1 MAVEA
6 PRLRRPSRLRLV
18 DNVRRILEDAI
29 LSGQM
34 APGARL
40 LETSIATRLDVSRT
54 TVREAFLMLEHRG
67 LVVNRPRGGTFVTR
81 LSPEDALD
89 LKINR
94 ALLEGF
100 AAHLACAHID
110 AALIAE
116 LEMLLR
122 EMEACR
128 LPEQFPEV
136 LRIDLA
142 FHRGLLE
149 RAGSRRLLDL
159 WASLSGQI
167 GALML
172 LAVERRHSTIGD
184 LVNLHRRLLDAVKS
198 RDPRRLQD
206 AVIEHYVG
214 VPADVATAAAA
225 AAQVIAALASGD
237 GPPPNQA
244 QPEPAR

>member
-6 PRLRRPSRLRLV
+6 PKLRRPSRLRLV

-40 LETSIATRLDVSRT
+40 LETSIATQLDVSRT

-67 LVVNRPRGGTFVTR
+67 LVENRPRGGTFVTR

-100 AAHLACAHID
+100 AAHLACPHID
-110 AALIAE
+110 ANVIAE
-116 LEMLLR
+116 LEGLLR

-159 WASLSGQI
+159 WASLNGQI

-184 LVNLHRRLLDAVKS
+184 LVDLHRRLLDAVTS
-198 RDPRRLQD
+198 RDPRTLQD

-214 VPADVATAAAA
+214 VPAGASPGAA
-225 AAQVIAALASGD
+225 AAQVIAAVAPGD
-237 GPPPNQA
+237 GLPPNPV

>member
-6 PRLRRPSRLRLV
+6 PKLRRPSRLRLV
-18 DNVRRILEDAI
+18 DDVRRILEDAI

-34 APGARL
+34 PPGARL
-40 LETSIATRLDVSRT
+40 LETSIAAQLEVSRT

-67 LVVNRPRGGTFVTR
+67 LIVNRPRGGTFVTR

-89 LKINR
+89 LKVSR

-100 AAHLACAHID
+100 AAHQACRHID
-110 AALIAE
+110 ATLIAE
-116 LEMLLR
+116 LETLLR
-122 EMEACR
+122 EMGACR

-159 WASLSGQI
+159 WASLNGQI

-172 LAVERRHSTIGD
+172 LAVERRHATIGD
-184 LVNLHRRLLDAVKS
+184 LVDLHRRLLDAVKS
-198 RDPRRLQD
+198 RDPRTLQD

-214 VPADVATAAAA
+214 VPAGAAPASA
-225 AAQVIAALASGD
+225 AAQVIAALAPGD
-237 GPPPNQA
+237 GPPPHPA
-244 QPEPAR
+244 QQEPAR

>member
-6 PRLRRPSRLRLV
+6 PKLRRPNRLRLV
-18 DNVRRILEDAI
+18 DNVRRVLEDGI

-40 LETSIATRLDVSRT
+40 LETSIATQLGVSRT

-81 LSPEDALD
+81 LPPEDALD

-100 AAHLACAHID
+100 AAHLACQQID
-110 AALIAE
+110 ATQIAE

-142 FHRGLLE
+142 FHRALLE

-159 WASLSGQI
+159 WASLNGQI

-184 LVNLHRRLLDAVKS
+184 LVDLHRGLLDAVKS

-214 VPADVATAAAA
+214 VPASAAPAAAA
-225 AAQVIAALASGD
+225 AAQVIVALAPGD
-237 GPPPNQA
+237 GAPSN
-244 QPEPAR
+244 PAHSEAAR